1 MAHDGGGGDLDN
13 MRRILLEF
21 IGGSWDGMNLCNDSP
36 DRIEA
41 SLAARQY
48 LLSNCG
54 SEGAAIVLPSD
65 YAVRSHGSDECRYR
79 VTNRTEIGD
88 EVLVRF
94 EVCDHHADDDRGSSI
109 TTQSPAKQVVFR
121 FDGGCLHGM
130 TLDSRSPDL
139 HEALLASAYYA
150 VTHGGMLGSPL
161 HGTLAAWQHL
171 VPKKLAGRTFLQF
184 SPIGMYRVVERCE
197 NDTTITIRL
206 CGDVGNQPDDRPEL
220 GDSTGTENKY
230 ALPRKEAKQ

>member
-1 MAHDGGGGDLDN
+1 MTHDGGGGDLDN
-13 MRRILLEF
+13 MKRILLEF
-21 IGGSWDGMNLCNDSP
+21 IGGSWDGMNLDNDSP
-36 DRIEA
+36 DKIEA

-54 SEGAAIVLPSD
+54 SKGAAIVLPSD
-65 YAVRSHGSDECRYR
+65 YAVRSHGLDECRYR

-94 EVCDHHADDDRGSSI
+94 EVCDHHAEDGPPSSI
-109 TTQSPAKQVVFR
+109 AEQSPARQITFQ

-150 VTHGGMLGSPL
+150 VTRGGMPGSPL
-161 HGTLAAWQHL
+161 CGTLAAWQHL

-184 SPIGMYRVVERCE
+184 SPIGMYRVIERCE
-197 NDTTITIRL
+197 NDATITVRL
-206 CGDVGNQPDDRPEL
+206 CSEAGNRPDDGPKL
-220 GDSTGTENKY
+220 GDSTETENKCT
-230 ALPRKEAKQ
+230 PSRKEAKP

>member
-1 MAHDGGGGDLDN
+1 MQRSADG
-13 MRRILLEF
+13 

-36 DRIEA
+36 DRVEA
-41 SLAARQY
+41 CLAARQY

-65 YAVRSHGSDECRYR
+65 YAVRSHGLDECRYR

-94 EVCDHHADDDRGSSI
+94 EACDHHAEDDRSSSI
-109 TTQSPAKQVVFR
+109 AGQSPAKQVVFR
-121 FDGGCLHGM
+121 FDGGCLHGT

-150 VTHGGMLGSPL
+150 VTHGGMPGSPL
-161 HGTLAAWQHL
+161 YGTLAAWQRL
-171 VPKKLAGRTFLQF
+171 VPKKLAGRTFSQF
-184 SPIGMYRVVERCE
+184 SPIGMYRVIEQCE

-206 CGDVGNQPDDRPEL
+206 CSDAGNCPDDGPKL
-220 GDSTGTENKY
+220 GDSMETENKY